1 METEMS
7 GRIPARSARLA
18 AALLAV
24 TAITALAAGTAS
36 ASEVIYNNIPSKALP
51 ALGFESDSVAEFG
64 GEVQFGGAARTS
76 PTISVLLESY
86 ACQSGGGAACTTSM
100 GATFEWP
107 ITVSVYKV
115 GSLGSPI
122 ARLTKSVKIHYRPS
136 ASAKCPLEMPED
148 VKGYGK
154 ECAFAKA
161 TKVSVK
167 LPDAKLPAQAVIGIA
182 FDTQTYGS
190 EPTGES
196 GPENSLNVAVNAD
209 YVCNAAHLN
218 KTTGACEEE
227 DYERVAVAPPT
238 VGSDPLP
245 EQVFLNTT
253 YGAIDCGGTLGSFSV
268 TGIEPGCN
276 WQYEQPAFEVKAN
289 S

>member
-1 METEMS
+1 METDMS

-18 AALLAV
+18 AALLAA
-24 TAITALAAGTAS
+24 TAIAALAAGTAS
-36 ASEVIYNNIPSKALP
+36 ASEVIYNNIPSASLP
-51 ALGFESDSVAEFG
+51 ALGFESDSVWEFG
-64 GEVQFGGAARTS
+64 GEVQFGGTARTS
-76 PTISVLLESY
+76 PTISVEMESY
-86 ACQSGGGAACTTSM
+86 ACQSGTGASCTTAM
-100 GATFEWP
+100 GASFEWP
-107 ITVSVYKV
+107 ITISVYKV

-122 ARLTKSVKIHYRPS
+122 ARITKKVKIHYRPS

-154 ECAFAKA
+154 ECAFAKG
-161 TKVSVK
+161 TKVSFK
-167 LPDAKLPAQAVIGIA
+167 LPGATLPAQAVIGVA
-182 FDTQTYGS
+182 YNTETYGA
-190 EPTGES
+190 EPTGAE
-196 GPENSLNVAVNAD
+196 GPENSLNVAINAD

-227 DYERVAVAPPT
+227 DYERVAVAPPS

-253 YGAIDCGGTLGSFSV
+253 YGAIDCGGTLGSFSA

>member
-18 AALLAV
+18 AALLAT
-24 TAITALAAGTAS
+24 TAIAALAAGTAS

-51 ALGFESDSVAEFG
+51 ALGFESDSVWEFG
-64 GEVQFGGAARTS
+64 GEVQFGGSARTS
-76 PTISVLLESY
+76 PMISVLLESY
-86 ACQSGGGAACTTSM
+86 ACQSGSGAACTTAM
-100 GATFEWP
+100 GASFEWP

-115 GSLGSPI
+115 GSLSSPI
-122 ARLTKSVKIHYRPS
+122 ARITKTVKIHYRPS

-161 TKVSVK
+161 TKVTVK
-167 LPDAKLPAQAVIGIA
+167 LPGAKLPAQAVIGIA
-182 FDTQTYGS
+182 FNTQSYGA

-196 GPENSLNVAVNAD
+196 GPENSLNVAINAD
-209 YVCNAAHLN
+209 YVCNAEHVN
-218 KTTGACEEE
+218 KTTGACEGE
-227 DYERVAVAPPT
+227 DYERVAVAPPA

-253 YGAIDCGGTLGSFSV
+253 YGAIDCGGTLGSFSA

-276 WQYEQPAFEVKAN
+276 WEYEQPAFEVKAG
-289 S
+289 

>member
-1 METEMS
+1 MS

-24 TAITALAAGTAS
+24 SAIVALTAATAS
-36 ASEVIYNNIPSKALP
+36 ASEVIYNNIPSKSLP
-51 ALGFESDSVAEFG
+51 ALGFESDSVWEFG
-64 GEVQFGGAARTS
+64 GEVQFAGTARKS
-76 PTISVLLESY
+76 PMVSVEMESY
-86 ACQSGGGAACTTSM
+86 ACQSGSGAACTTAM
-100 GATFEWP
+100 GASFEWP
-107 ITVSVYKV
+107 ITLSIYKV
-115 GSLGSPI
+115 GSLSSPI
-122 ARLTKSVKIHYRPS
+122 ARITKTVKIHYRPS

-161 TKVSVK
+161 TKVSFK
-167 LPDAKLPAQAVIGIA
+167 LPGATLPAQAVIGIA
-182 FDTQTYGS
+182 FNTETYGS
-190 EPTGES
+190 EPTGAE
-196 GPENSLNVAVNAD
+196 GPENSLNVAINAD
-209 YVCNAAHLN
+209 YVCNAEHVN
-218 KTTGACEEE
+218 KTTGACEGE
-227 DYERVAVAPPT
+227 DYERVAVAPPS

-276 WQYEQPAFEVKAN
+276 WEYEQPAFEVKAG
-289 S
+289 